1 MGRLENLEGVPLV
14 FEDPTNSEL
23 SYELSL
29 VPTRRDC
36 LGRGPVGAAVRAV
49 YV

>member
-1 MGRLENLEGVPLV
+1 MGGLEILEGVPLV
-14 FEDPTNSEL
+14 FDDPTNSEL

-29 VPTRRDC
+29 APTRRDC